1 MFAEELQVAVCPRAE
16 VALTWTLTAS
26 GSSAQDTRAKLV
38 LQFREGDLNVGAH
51 GSETIGGK
59 RNGGKLSQIKL
70 KVR

>member
-51 GSETIGGK
+51 GSRRKEK
-59 RNGGKLSQIKL
+59 WREIKSN
-70 KVR
+70 